1 MFQNELD
8 FLYDTVVASANTD
21 SNPYN
26 DSINSIESKLEEKI
40 LDLAHNDHSD
50 YSEIDFDEIKVIIFE
65 MCDLYAKDAF
75 AKGIAFVNNLNK
87 QIDVHR
93 NKDIQY

>member
-1 MFQNELD
+1 
-8 FLYDTVVASANTD
+8 
-21 SNPYN
+21 
-26 DSINSIESKLEEKI
+26 
-40 LDLAHNDHSD
+40 
-50 YSEIDFDEIKVIIFE
+50 

>member
-1 MFQNELD
+1 MHRNELD
-8 FLYDTVVASANTD
+8 FLYDSVVAAASSTT
-21 SNPYN
+21 NPYMS
-26 DSINSIESKLEEKI
+26 SINIIETKLEEII
-40 LDLAHNDHSD
+40 LELAHNDHD
-50 YSEIDFDEIKVIIFE
+50 DFTELDFDEIKSVIFE
-65 MCDLYAKDAF
+65 LCDLYAKDAF